1 MSYEALHRRLKIGHH
16 KPRKKWELTH
26 AISKEDAAP
35 APLMPLVVLLLLE
48 IRWIRKQI
56 FKYLLGYKSTFYGQ
70 LIITIINDVS
80 VRDPRN
86 SHQHEQDILWNTWDT
101 THSIKSHILTPNQVN
116 FFFSQT
122 LH

>member
-1 MSYEALHRRLKIGHH
+1 MSYEALHKRLNIEHH

-35 APLMPLVVLLLLE
+35 APLMALVVLLLLE
-48 IRWIRKQI
+48 IRWIGKQI

-101 THSIKSHILTPNQVN
+101 THSIKSHILTPNQLN
-116 FFFSQT
+116 FFFNQT